1 MAININ
7 PGTPLRH
14 VATFNSSGNWTA
26 PIGTNLAFVS
36 VVGAGQ
42 GGYGSASGNSSGP
55 GANGTGYAGGVCGA
69 YVQVTGGGTHVV
81 TIGAGGAGAGAVG
94 GSNITAGAQGGTTIF
109 DGRIQMTGSGGNSG
123 GRYSIGSQN
132 GAAASGATT
141 LTTINPG
148 ANTLVSTGT
157 ITSQTSGGGAG
168 GAGANASTRY
178 SPRYAS
184 GNTSGSTGG
193 SGAVHIYI

>member
-36 VVGAGQ
+36 VVGAGS
-42 GGYGSASGNSSGP
+42 GGYGGGPNFNLSG
-55 GANGTGYAGGVCGA
+55 GTGGVAAA

-81 TIGAGGAGAGAVG
+81 TVGAGGSG
-94 GSNITAGAQGGTTIF
+94 GSGFGGGNVPAAGSGGTTLF
-109 DGRIQMTGSGGNSG
+109 DGRLSITGATSPSGS
-123 GRYSIGSQN
+123 RYSASVGTSS
-132 GAAASGATT
+132 ASGATT
-141 LTTINPG
+141 LTTLNPG
-148 ANTLVSTGT
+148 ASTLVSTAT

-168 GAGANASTRY
+168 GSGGGTPRYIPRY
-178 SPRYAS
+178 SA
-184 GNTSGSTGG
+184 GNTSGNTGS